1 MARTASS
8 NKSSAREHSPRR
20 GIRVFSAGWASGLGN
35 RAVKPLVRV
44 GFEVVVLDSCSADV
58 SSAYRIGAATRE
70 PGGKRPRQIHCDF
83 DNLPASSVGAR
94 LCL

>member
-8 NKSSAREHSPRR
+8 NKSSVREHSPPC

-44 GFEVVVLDSCSADV
+44 GFEFGVLDSCSADV
-58 SSAYRIGAATRE
+58 SSAFCVGAAVPE
-70 PGGKRPRQIHCDF
+70 PSSNPHRQIHRDF

>member
-8 NKSSAREHSPRR
+8 NKSSAREHSPRCE
-20 GIRVFSAGWASGLGN
+20 IRVFSVGWASGLGN

-44 GFEVVVLDSCSADV
+44 GFEFVVLDSWSADA
-58 SSAYRIGAATRE
+58 SSAFRIGAAGPE
-70 PGGKRPRQIHCDF
+70 LGGKRHRQIHCDF

>member
-8 NKSSAREHSPRR
+8 NKPSVREHSPPC
-20 GIRVFSAGWASGLGN
+20 GIRVFSTGWASGLGN

-44 GFEVVVLDSCSADV
+44 GFEFGVLDSCSADA
-58 SSAYRIGAATRE
+58 SSALRIGATAPK

>member
-8 NKSSAREHSPRR
+8 NKSSVREHSPRR

-35 RAVKPLVRV
+35 SAVKPLVRA
-44 GFEVVVLDSCSADV
+44 GFELVVLDSCPADA
-58 SSAYRIGAATRE
+58 SSAFRIGATATK
-70 PGGKRPRQIHCDF
+70 PSGKRGRQIHCDF
-83 DNLPASSVGAR
+83 DKLPASSVGAR